1 MSTCQHGF
9 SVSDPKYQKHP
20 GYQIHHF
27 NYQIN
32 HLNTRFAPLVNI
44 IGERGFHAGP
54 SLQETVTY
62 QLGMQPLL
70 DRSPHDGDGGAVMVM
85 MIISYLFLLLYI
97 LLLKTHFCVIIKP
110 I

>member
-1 MSTCQHGF
+1 MLVFGQYENANHIGIRIQSQKYYFVTAAKG
-9 SVSDPKYQKHP
+9 SDMWK
-20 GYQIHHF
+20 
-27 NYQIN
+27 
-32 HLNTRFAPLVNI
+32 
-44 IGERGFHAGP
+44 EFHAGP

-62 QLGMQPLL
+62 QLGMQSLL

-97 LLLKTHFCVIIKP
+97 LVLKTHFCVIIKP